1 MVGSRVRDRLMVLV
15 ATVGVAVALLSGL
28 SQHLDWVAQLC
39 GVLGQGCHETSK
51 FVVLGIPVWLLGVG
65 FYVAVI
71 GSALFFSNITFWL
84 VISGMG
90 VELAF
95 IWVMVNEKVVC
106 IFCLANLVV
115 MLVVF
120 LLAFNRDRIWQTL
133 AMAAILLLAGLG
145 LVSKE
150 EPPRATVVE
159 IAPAAVAERPDEN
172 FAARVGDRRITWD
185 ELETPLLMRIYE
197 FDLQIHRLKRERL
210 EQMVAQIIFEKE
222 AARRS
227 IPLQQLLDETVSA
240 QDSEVTAEEMERYYR
255 DNPAARA
262 NWKGTAEDLDKYVRA
277 SLQQRKSYQSIMDK
291 ARSLYAQEGVVIK
304 LQEAEAPRVR
314 VNIGDAK
321 IRGPENAAVTI
332 VEFSDYQCP
341 ACRKNHETMKAVMEG
356 YKDQVEW
363 VFKDFPLRSH
373 QWAAKAAE
381 ASHCAA
387 EQGKFAEYQDVLFS
401 SNQDLTP
408 LQLQAYA
415 VEIGL
420 VAEQFQKCLDTGKY
434 QSLVEKSVQDG
445 LSIGVNST
453 PTLVINGRMTAG
465 GQSVESM
472 KKLIDEELAK
482 KAGQKP

>member
-1 MVGSRVRDRLMVLV
+1 
-15 ATVGVAVALLSGL
+15 
-28 SQHLDWVAQLC
+28 
-39 GVLGQGCHETSK
+39 
-51 FVVLGIPVWLLGVG
+51 
-65 FYVAVI
+65 
-71 GSALFFSNITFWL
+71 
-84 VISGMG
+84 
-90 VELAF
+90 
-95 IWVMVNEKVVC
+95 
-106 IFCLANLVV
+106 
-115 MLVVF
+115 LVVF
-120 LLAFNRDRIWQTL
+120 LLAFNRNRIWQTL

-197 FDLQIHRLKRERL
+197 FDLQIYRLKRERL

-304 LQEAEAPRVR
+304 LQEPEAPRVR